1 MVGSSFAAT
10 APGNELRAAL
20 RHCAGALVGVGI
32 FSGVVNI
39 LGLTGSLY
47 MLQVYDRV
55 LPSQSVPTLVG
66 ITIVM
71 VWLYA
76 VYGLLDFVRLRL
88 LVRIGNTLDR
98 KLHEKAF
105 AASLL
110 LPLRA
115 GHEGAR
121 VQPIR
126 DLDQIRSFVS
136 GTGPTA
142 FFDLPWMPFYLVII
156 YMLHPSLGLL
166 ATCGAVV
173 SVLLTLVAERLGRAP
188 SRRATESV
196 ISRTAY
202 AEAGRRNAEV
212 IRAMG
217 LSNRFGRLWSEQ
229 SLRFLADQRRVSDVV
244 GATGALSRTLRMML
258 QSLMLGLGAY
268 LVMSGEASSGV
279 IIASSIMFARALA
292 PVDIA
297 IANWRGFISA
307 RQSYAQLSKTLTAFA
322 DLSQPMAL
330 PRPRH
335 TLSVEA
341 LTVAAPG
348 QQKPLIQNVT
358 FALDAGAG
366 LGVIGPSASGKS
378 TLVRALVG
386 AWPALRGSVRLDQA
400 ALDQWDVEALGR
412 DIGYLPQDIELF
424 DGTVAENICR
434 FDKDADANDIL
445 AAAQAAGV
453 DQMIL
458 RLPDGFQTRVGDGGT
473 ALSAGQRQLVGLA
486 RALYGDPFLVV
497 LDEPNSNLDADG
509 DVALATAIQ
518 GVRQRGGIVIVV
530 AHRPSA
536 LANLDQVLVMAGGT
550 VQAFG
555 AEGRGAGQRH
565 PAGGSGAARS
575 RRLMRL
581 RRKPRLSFPSPIESD
596 PNVCFRKARRL
607 RRRHPGQHPVRPG
620 GIHPARRRR
629 RRVGGDD
636 LARRGGDC
644 FGQRRCREQLQE
656 GAAPDRRHRRRDP
669 GPRRRPRVGRRRD
682 RPARRDDDPRQ
693 SADHRPAI

>member
-1 MVGSSFAAT
+1 MTERSSST
-10 APGNELRAAL
+10 TPGNELRTAF
-20 RHCAGALVGVGI
+20 RQSAGALLGVGV
-32 FSGVVNI
+32 FSGVVNV

-66 ITIVM
+66 ITIIM

-98 KLHEKAF
+98 RLHGKAF

-115 GHEGAR
+115 GHEGSR

-142 FFDLPWMPFYLVII
+142 FFDLPWLPFYLVII
-156 YMLHPSLGLL
+156 YMLHPLLGLL
-166 ATCGAVV
+166 ATAGAVL
-173 SVLLTLVAERLGRAP
+173 SVFLTLVAEGLGRAS
-188 SRRATESV
+188 SRRATESM
-196 ISRTAY
+196 ITRTAY

-217 LSNRFGRLWSEQ
+217 LGGRFGRLWDEQ
-229 SLRFLADQRRVSDVV
+229 SLRFLKDQRRVSDVV
-244 GATGALSRTLRMML
+244 GAAGTLSRTLRMTL

-279 IIASSIMFARALA
+279 IIASSIMLARALA

-297 IANWRGFISA
+297 IANWRGFMAA
-307 RQSYAQLSKTLTAFA
+307 RQGYAQLSKTLTALA
-322 DLSQPMAL
+322 DRSQPMAL
-330 PRPRH
+330 PRP
-335 TLSVEA
+335 TQGLSVEA

-358 FALDAGAG
+358 FKLEAGSG

-386 AWPALRGSVRLDQA
+386 AWPAQRGTVRLDQA

-424 DGTVAENICR
+424 DGTVADNISR
-434 FDKDADANDIL
+434 FAPDADPKAIL
-445 AAAQAAGV
+445 AAAKAAGV
-453 DQMIL
+453 EHMIL
-458 RLPDGFQTRVGDGGT
+458 RLPEGFQTRVGAGGA

-509 DVALATAIQ
+509 DVSLSKAMQ
-518 GVRQRGGIVIVV
+518 GVRQRGGIAIVV

-550 VQAFG
+550 MQAFG
-555 AEGRGAGQRH
+555 PKDEVL
-565 PAGGSGAARS
+565 GG
-575 RRLMRL
+575 
-581 RRKPRLSFPSPIESD
+581 
-596 PNVCFRKARRL
+596 VT
-607 RRRHPGQHPVRPG
+607 
-620 GIHPARRRR
+620 
-629 RRVGGDD
+629 
-636 LARRGGDC
+636 
-644 FGQRRCREQLQE
+644 
-656 GAAPDRRHRRRDP
+656 
-669 GPRRRPRVGRRRD
+669 
-682 RPARRDDDPRQ
+682 RPAAHAP
-693 SADHRPAI
+693 SAGRADATSTVVSLSNRK

>member
-1 MVGSSFAAT
+1 MTERSSST
-10 APGNELRAAL
+10 TPGNELRTAF
-20 RHCAGALVGVGI
+20 RQSAGALLGVGV
-32 FSGVVNI
+32 FSGVVNV

-66 ITIVM
+66 ITIIM

-98 KLHEKAF
+98 RLHGKAF

-115 GHEGAR
+115 GHEGSR

-142 FFDLPWMPFYLVII
+142 FFDLPWLPFYLVII
-156 YMLHPSLGLL
+156 YMLHPLLGLL
-166 ATCGAVV
+166 ATAGAVL
-173 SVLLTLVAERLGRAP
+173 SVFLTLVAEGLGRAS
-188 SRRATESV
+188 SRRATELM
-196 ISRTAY
+196 ITRTAY

-217 LSNRFGRLWSEQ
+217 LGGRFGRLWDEQ
-229 SLRFLADQRRVSDVV
+229 SLRFLKDQRRVSDVV
-244 GATGALSRTLRMML
+244 GAAGTLSRTLRMTL

-279 IIASSIMFARALA
+279 IIASSIMLARALA

-297 IANWRGFISA
+297 IANWRGFMAA
-307 RQSYAQLSKTLTAFA
+307 RQGYAQLSKTLTALA
-322 DLSQPMAL
+322 DRSQPMAL
-330 PRPRH
+330 PRP
-335 TLSVEA
+335 TQGLSVEA

-358 FALDAGAG
+358 FKLEAGSG

-386 AWPALRGSVRLDQA
+386 AWPAQRGTVRLDQA

-424 DGTVAENICR
+424 DGTVADNISR
-434 FDKDADANDIL
+434 FAPDADPKAIL
-445 AAAQAAGV
+445 AAAKAAGV
-453 DQMIL
+453 EHMIL
-458 RLPDGFQTRVGDGGT
+458 RLPEGFQTRVGAGGA

-509 DVALATAIQ
+509 DVSLSKAMQ
-518 GVRQRGGIVIVV
+518 GVRQRGGIAIVV

-550 VQAFG
+550 MQAFG
-555 AEGRGAGQRH
+555 PKDEVLGGVTR
-565 PAGGSGAARS
+565 PAAHAPSAARADATS
-575 RRLMRL
+575 TVVSLSN
-581 RRKPRLSFPSPIESD
+581 RK
-596 PNVCFRKARRL
+596 
-607 RRRHPGQHPVRPG
+607 
-620 GIHPARRRR
+620 
-629 RRVGGDD
+629 
-636 LARRGGDC
+636 
-644 FGQRRCREQLQE
+644 
-656 GAAPDRRHRRRDP
+656 
-669 GPRRRPRVGRRRD
+669 
-682 RPARRDDDPRQ
+682 
-693 SADHRPAI
+693 